1 MKVSNPFFLISLN
14 LDPLL
19 GVAAR
24 TPYPIPIAEPPTP
37 TISPTRI
44 PTLPPALHQN
54 ANFDIKGF
62 IFPYL
67 HSQPV
72 TAAPPHT
79 SPTGS
84 GLQST
89 PIVVRSVPCNLQAM
103 GRIQLSDEALSSVL
117 TDGGGRYVPQY
128 MAVEETEASRNFRN
142 MLPLNAISQVQ

>member
-1 MKVSNPFFLISLN
+1 M
-14 LDPLL
+14 
-19 GVAAR
+19 
-24 TPYPIPIAEPPTP
+24 
-37 TISPTRI
+37 
-44 PTLPPALHQN
+44 
-54 ANFDIKGF
+54 
-62 IFPYL
+62 
-67 HSQPV
+67 

-89 PIVVRSVPCNLQAM
+89 PIVARSVPCNLQAM